1 MIAKEPLLKALPVL
15 LLFCLAAAASATHAQ
30 TTRVRG
36 TIAGLDGDVLLVKAP
51 DGRETK
57 VELSKN
63 AVVEFPKALKL
74 TDLQPGTGL
83 GTTAVAGPD
92 GKLIAREVH
101 VFPADRAV
109 PSPGHRPFESEPT
122 TSMTNGAVSAAV
134 EIGNGRELLVNYKG
148 GMQTLI
154 VTDST
159 PVVIYMPADRSLL
172 KPGEYVSVI
181 ASMNND
187 GKWSSSRVQVSK
199 DGVRPPQ

>member
-1 MIAKEPLLKALPVL
+1 
-15 LLFCLAAAASATHAQ
+15 LLFCLAAAGASHAQ

-74 TDLQPGTGL
+74 AELQPGTGL
-83 GTTAVAGPD
+83 GTTAMPGPD

-101 VFPADRAV
+101 VFPADRGV
-109 PSPGHRPFESEPT
+109 PNPGHRPIENEPT
-122 TSMTNGAVSAAV
+122 TTMTNGAVGGAV

-154 VTDST
+154 VTNST
-159 PVVIYMPADRSLL
+159 PVVMYMPGDRSLL

>member
-1 MIAKEPLLKALPVL
+1 MKRHAGILMLAL
-15 LLFCLAAAASATHAQ
+15 LAATSIAANAQ

-57 VELSKN
+57 VELSKT
-63 AVVEFPKALKL
+63 ALVEYPKAVKL
-74 TDLQPGTGL
+74 ADLQPGTGL
-83 GTTAVAGPD
+83 ATTAVPGPA
-92 GKLIAREVH
+92 GKLIAREVR
-101 VFPADRAV
+101 VYPPERGV
-109 PSPGHRPFESEPT
+109 PNPGHRPTDAEPNA
-122 TSMTNGAVSAAV
+122 SMTNGAVSAAA
-134 EIGNGRELLVNYKG
+134 EAKNGRELTVNYQG
-148 GMQTLI
+148 GMQTVI

-159 PVVIYMPADRSLL
+159 PVVMFLPADRSLL